1 MSGDLRDMAHEAIA
15 QIVRRTRCSRIHHI
29 AAWSSST
36 QQKNAY
42 DAPITAYNRSV
53 NKGSD
58 GRMQDKLR
66 ADKKVEPVLNSRSE
80 TELRSGS
87 ESVELLQPIGPEQLR
102 RIPVREK
109 AMAASTPGSEYWL
122 P

>member
-1 MSGDLRDMAHEAIA
+1 
-15 QIVRRTRCSRIHHI
+15 
-29 AAWSSST
+29 
-36 QQKNAY
+36 
-42 DAPITAYNRSV
+42 
-53 NKGSD
+53 
-58 GRMQDKLR
+58 MQDKLR